1 MRRLHTDSLAQLPN
15 SVELPNYQRETIA
28 AGIVHLGIGAFHRAH
43 QAYYTEKVLNQSGGD
58 GRKGDWRIIAA
69 SLRSAGVRDQL
80 EPQQGLYTLIEKSG
94 EQQRCQVMG
103 AIERVLVAPEDPQA
117 LITTMAD
124 AAIKV
129 ISLTVT
135 EKGYCHNPAS
145 GEIDWQHADLLHDL
159 AHYREAP
166 RTAIG
171 YLAAALRLRGAARR
185 PVTLLSC
192 DNLPSNGRLLARVLK
207 AFVKRVDPELLAWID
222 ASVSFPCSMV
232 DRIVPAVTETE
243 LQTNAAL
250 LGLEDNALVVTE
262 PFCQWVIEDAFAT
275 QVPDWKSAGAL
286 IVADVEPFEELKLR
300 LLNGSHSII
309 AYLGYLA
316 GYDYVHQVMA
326 DPLFAALVSRYMAET
341 SPALSLPEGFDVAA
355 YQVQLVERFKNAA
368 LNHLTAQI
376 AQDGSQKIPQ
386 RWLATLRTRLA
397 EGEDINILALAIAGW
412 FRYLHL
418 VRDSG
423 ERFNISD
430 PLGERLVA
438 LAASN
443 ERTSMVSRLLGVKE
457 VFADLG
463 QSSPRLL
470 EAIEHWHQCIE
481 HEGVRATLEQLLTAQ
496 SEAPLTNT

>member
-58 GRKGDWRIIAA
+58 WRIIAA
-69 SLRSAGVRDQL
+69 SLRSPGVRDQL

-94 EQQRCQVMG
+94 EQQRCQLMG

-117 LITTMAD
+117 LIAAMAD

-145 GEIDWQHADLLHDL
+145 GEIDWQQADLIHDL
-159 AHYREAP
+159 THYRHAP

-171 YLAAALRLRGAARR
+171 YLAAALSLRSATNC

-207 AFVKRVDPELLAWID
+207 AFVKKADPGLLAWID
-222 ASVSFPCSMV
+222 ESVSFPSSMV
-232 DRIVPAVTETE
+232 DRIVPAVTATE
-243 LQTNAAL
+243 LEANAVL
-250 LGLEDNALVVTE
+250 LGQQDKGLVVTE

-275 QVPDWKSAGAL
+275 VVPDWGSVGAL
-286 IVADVEPFEELKLR
+286 IVKDVEPFEELKLR

-326 DPLFAALVSRYMAET
+326 DPLFANLISRYMKET
-341 SPALSLPEGFDVAA
+341 SPALSLPTGFDLVA
-355 YQVQLVERFKNAA
+355 YQTQLIERFKNSA
-368 LNHLTAQI
+368 LNHQTAQI

-418 VRDSG
+418 ERDSG
-423 ERFNISD
+423 ERFSVSD
-430 PLGERLVA
+430 PMGERLVA

-443 ERTSMVSRLLGVKE
+443 ESTSMVSRLLGVEE
-457 VFADLG
+457 VFAGLG
-463 QSSPRLL
+463 DNNPPLVK
-470 EAIEHWHQCIE
+470 AIERWYQCIE
-481 HEGVRATLEQLLTAQ
+481 RAGVRATLEQLLRARK
-496 SEAPLTNT
+496 